1 VLRKILAYS
10 WFAVGAAALY
20 LAYTFYD
27 RYNADQKMAR
37 QTAEK
42 EAEKAHEELDLL
54 GSRSLK
60 INQLYAPA
68 SLAKGQTGKLCYGVV
83 NAKTVTLDPP
93 VDEMWPALTRC
104 IEITPKKT
112 TEYTLTAKDASGHS
126 VQQSVVVQVH

>member
-1 VLRKILAYS
+1 
-10 WFAVGAAALY
+10 
-20 LAYTFYD
+20 
-27 RYNADQKMAR
+27 
-37 QTAEK
+37 
-42 EAEKAHEELDLL
+42 
-54 GSRSLK
+54 
-60 INQLYAPA
+60 
-68 SLAKGQTGKLCYGVV
+68 VV